1 MLINAKNATKRI
13 TPPTG
18 IRILK
23 NTGLMTK
30 KGQKFQNELKP
41 TRKLTVRGE
50 RKTKE
55 EALHTLPWLEPSVM
69 AVYFGCPALGV
80 ENKNPSLIMKITT
93 NLLKLCG
100 FVNRVTNNDTKK
112 SMNF

>member
-23 NTGLMTK
+23 NTGLMTE
-30 KGQKFQNELKP
+30 KGQKSQNELKP
-41 TRKLTVRGE
+41 TRRLTVRGE
-50 RKTKE
+50 QKTKE

-69 AVYFGCPALGV
+69 AVYFGNHVLDVGQ
-80 ENKNPSLIMKITT
+80 KNPLLIMKITT

-100 FVNRVTNNDTKK
+100 FANRVTNNDTKK
-112 SMNF
+112 SMNC